1 MPENLEQFIIDLVN
15 VSGGAVLNS
24 SSSRVFLNIAAND
37 APVSF
42 TQSILTVS
50 EERTLT
56 INVARGT
63 NAAGLI
69 GDIGIV
75 STIRYRTV
83 DGSAKEGLDYKQAA
97 GVVTFNARETIKQV
111 EITILRDELP
121 EIAENFTVV
130 LFEPSPGT
138 VLDQPSNATVV
149 IQKSNDPHGLISFEN
164 QTQVLILKEG
174 SKNSV
179 QVNRLRGTFGAVTV
193 SWRAMASSRS
203 PGFVP
208 SQVLNHSNGLLTFN
222 PGIATSH
229 ISLNAKEDNV
239 PEEAVEFYIRLENVT
254 GGAKLNPLV
263 PEMKV
268 IVGDSDNAYG
278 IITLTSSSENRVDL
292 VSVLH

>member
-83 DGSAKEGLDYKQAA
+83 DGSAKGGLDYKQAA